1 MAEDQFKGITWDET
15 PAPTEKEPPGITW
28 DKPSVFQA
36 MKQGAQQAFSPEA
49 ITEYGKQIP
58 PGAAARMAAPINM
71 AAGMARIPANLM
83 SWAGINEPKEA
94 INAAQEG
101 AKNLTESA
109 GYTGMRPTL
118 SNLGGEVALG
128 GAALKGASALAP
140 AVAKIP
146 GAAGMV
152 ESISKSPASQAV
164 LGSAALGAAGSTGSP
179 YDILQQAG
187 LGGAFGL
194 AGHGIASGVGAVA
207 APQLARYKALK
218 DAGYTDAQILKDT
231 SIGQFFG
238 GIPQTIENV
247 LKDIPLGGVVP
258 KVQAGV
264 KSLKE
269 SLLGKTEP
277 ILEQSKTAQNVL
289 GTSQKQ
295 AQTLEQRALD
305 KTTDTANLEMNAR
318 HAAELAAHKATGAD
332 IHIPALNYALE
343 PLGKTISPNKIGHDA
358 NNEMV
363 GFIKDAY
370 KESLGGMSN
379 LRLSKPVQENLR
391 SLKETWKGKL
401 TPEVRELLSN
411 DIEQLIAS
419 TSKGKW
425 LTPENWQNNLIK
437 LSADAYKMIQKEPR
451 YGQALYELKDKWMDV
466 IENQVGSELF
476 KAANMA
482 FSRSKIPEKA
492 ASYGKSIKAE
502 GQVEPSEL
510 INAAR
515 SELSTS
521 SLASGEKQIQ
531 QMAVEANK
539 KFLADKAAIEAK
551 QSAEKLKTGNVAEQQ
566 KYALEDRYTG
576 MENTLA
582 RQKAALQKQAEG
594 NVGKHQELIDETIGP
609 KTLGD
614 YVGKRMAY
622 GVGAGSLGMGG
633 YGLSHLLGIDPMY
646 AALIAGGTMGGTR
659 ALYSKTAQDWL
670 KQKALATR
678 NPSFQIPKSVDKGL
692 ETIFGRTPSG
702 TATIPFKQ
710 MGEELKTN
718 APLAGLTVAQ
728 ERQRMANEEENAPTG
743 ALPVPQ

>member
-1 MAEDQFKGITWDET
+1 MADNKYQGITWDET
-15 PAPTEKEPPGITW
+15 PVQTEKEPTGITW
-28 DKPSVFQA
+28 DKPTVFQA

-49 ITEYGKQIP
+49 IAEYGKQIP
-58 PGAAARMAAPINM
+58 PAAAARMAAPIRM
-71 AAGMARIPANLM
+71 ITGAARIPANLM
-83 SWAGINEPKEA
+83 KMAGVEEPA
-94 INAAQEG
+94 QAVGAAEEG

-109 GYTGMRPTL
+109 GYKGMLPGL
-118 SNLGGEVALG
+118 ANLGGEVALG

-140 AVAKIP
+140 TVAKIP

-152 ESISKSPASQAV
+152 EGISKSPASQAI
-164 LGSAALGAAGSTGSP
+164 LGSAALGAAGSTGST
-179 YDILQQAG
+179 YDILKEAG
-187 LGGAFGL
+187 WGGALGL
-194 AGHGIASGVGAVA
+194 AGHGIASGIGAVA
-207 APQLARYKALK
+207 APQLAKYKALK
-218 DAGYTDAQILKDT
+218 DAGYTDEQILKDT
-231 SIGQFFG
+231 TIGQFFG
-238 GIPQTIENV
+238 GTPQKIENV
-247 LKDIPLGGVVP
+247 LKDLPLGGVVP
-258 KVQAGV
+258 KVEAGI
-264 KSLKE
+264 KSLKQ

-295 AQTLEQRALD
+295 AQTLEQRALE
-305 KTTDTANLEMNAR
+305 KATDTTNLEMNAR

-332 IHIPALNYALE
+332 VHIPTLNYALE

-363 GFIKDAY
+363 GFIKNAY
-370 KESLGGMSN
+370 NESLGGMSN

-401 TPEVRELLSN
+401 TPDVQELLSH
-411 DIEQLIAS
+411 DIERLISS

-425 LTPENWQNNLIK
+425 LTPENWQNNLMD
-437 LSADAYKMIQKEPR
+437 LSADAYKMSLKEPR
-451 YGQALYELKDKWMDV
+451 YGQALYELKDKWMDI
-466 IENQVGSELF
+466 IEKQVGSELF
-476 KAANMA
+476 KAANIA

-502 GQVEPSEL
+502 GQVEPNEL

-521 SLASGEKQIQ
+521 RLAGGENAIQ
-531 QMAVEANK
+531 KMAVEANK

-551 QSAEKLKTGNVAEQQ
+551 QSAEKLKTGDVTEQQ
-566 KYALEDRYTG
+566 KYALQDRYTG

-622 GVGAGSLGMGG
+622 GVGAGSLGMGS
-633 YGLSHLLGIDPMY
+633 YGLSHILGIDPLY
-646 AALIAGGTMGGTR
+646 AAAIAGTTMGGTR
-659 ALYSKTAQDWL
+659 ALYSKKAQDWL
-670 KQKALATR
+670 KQKALA
-678 NPSFQIPKSVDKGL
+678 P
-692 ETIFGRTPSG
+692 RT
-702 TATIPFKQ
+702 T
-710 MGEELKTN
+710 GEEILGKTLKAN
-718 APLAGLTVAQ
+718 APLTGLTVAQ
-728 ERQRMANEEENAPTG
+728 ERQRMAKENEEEPTQTG
-743 ALPVPQ
+743 GLSVPK

>member
-1 MAEDQFKGITWDET
+1 MADVRMPDGQIVTNVPDDMDPDELLKNYSSHLAT
-15 PAPTEKEPPGITW
+15 QPKQKES
-28 DKPSVFQA
+28 SVWEA
-36 MKQGAQQAFSPEA
+36 VKQGAKQAFSPEA

-109 GYTGMRPTL
+109 GYTGMRPGL

-128 GAALKGASALAP
+128 GAALKLASKAAP
-140 AVAKIP
+140 AIEAMG
-146 GAAGMV
+146 GANLV
-152 ESISKSPASQAV
+152 KSLKKDPLSQAV
-164 LGSAALGAAGSTGSP
+164 LGSAALGAAGSTGTA
-179 YDILQQAG
+179 YDASKEAL
-187 LGGAFGL
+187 LGGAFGA
-194 AGHGIASGVGAVA
+194 AGHGIASGVGHVA

-218 DAGYTDAQILKDT
+218 DAGYTDEQILKDT

-238 GIPQTIENV
+238 GIPQKIENV

-258 KVQAGV
+258 KVEAGI
-264 KSLKE
+264 KSLKQ

-277 ILEQSKTAQNVL
+277 ILEQSKTAQNIL

-305 KTTDTANLEMNAR
+305 KTTDITNLEMNAR
-318 HAAELAAHKATGAD
+318 HAAEVAAHKATGAD
-332 IHIPALNYALE
+332 VHIPALNYALE

-370 KESLGGMSN
+370 KESLGGMST

-401 TPEVRELLSN
+401 TPDVQELLSH
-411 DIEQLIAS
+411 DIERLIAS

-425 LTPENWQNNLIK
+425 LTPENWQNNLMD
-437 LSADAYKMIQKEPR
+437 LSTDAYKMIQKEPR

-476 KAANMA
+476 KAANTA

-502 GQVEPSEL
+502 GQVEPNEL
-510 INAAR
+510 VNAAR

-521 SLASGEKQIQ
+521 RLAGGENKIQ

-539 KFLADKAAIEAK
+539 KFLADKAAMEAK

-566 KYALEDRYTG
+566 KYALQDRYTG

-622 GVGAGSLGMGG
+622 GVGAGSLGMGS
-633 YGLSHLLGIDPMY
+633 YGLSHILGIDPLY
-646 AALIAGGTMGGTR
+646 AAAIAGTTMGGTR
-659 ALYSKTAQDWL
+659 GLYSKTAQDWL
-670 KQKALATR
+670 KQKALAPRSAPT
-678 NPSFQIPKSVDKGL
+678 QAV
-692 ETIFGRTPSG
+692 
-702 TATIPFKQ
+702 
-710 MGEELKTN
+710 GEALQAN
-718 APLAGLTVAQ
+718 APVAGLTTVQ
-728 ERQRMANEEENAPTG
+728 ERQRMAKEKEENTPIG